1 MFFAKHID
9 IVWHCVNNKRVQKSQ
24 GEEPMSKEAKILL
37 VISALFTFAMGL
49 SNIFVNVFFW
59 KQTNEYGVIAIYHL
73 MHYIATPVAF
83 ILAGVLA
90 KGKNGIWALRIGLL
104 TYALFFTMILFW
116 GSKGTYHI
124 LLLGIIYGVATGF
137 YWLAFNTLSFDFT
150 HMNNR
155 DTFNGY
161 NGCCAG
167 VAAAFSPM
175 ISAYIISSSRGIKGY
190 NLVFTMTLGTFVV
203 LTLVSLLLRCKSY
216 GHRLDYKKA
225 FSRNCEEWSI
235 VRTATALWGFRDVII
250 VFLVNII
257 TIEITKSELSLGKLT
272 LISSLVSSASYVLV
286 QRVIKPP
293 GRRLAIVMGVLGSSI
308 AVLALTVNVVYVTLV
323 FYIMMD
329 AFFLPFFLIQL
340 NSATFNV
347 IDRNHEKNL
356 RIEYMINKDIVLNG
370 GRIISVLILIAL
382 LTLFKSPGVLRFYL
396 LFLGLVPI
404 VSGYS
409 LGKLELFSFYKRVIR

>member
-1 MFFAKHID
+1 M
-9 IVWHCVNNKRVQKSQ
+9 C
-24 GEEPMSKEAKILL
+24 KEAKVLL

-59 KQTNEYGVIAIYHL
+59 KQTNEYVVIAIYHL
-73 MHYIATPVAF
+73 THYIATPITFV
-83 ILAGVLA
+83 LAGVLA
-90 KGKNGIWALRIGLL
+90 KRKNGIWSLRIGLL
-104 TYALFFTMILFW
+104 TYVLFFMLILFW
-116 GSKGTYHI
+116 GSKGTSYI
-124 LLLGIIYGVATGF
+124 YFLGIIYGMATGF

-155 DTFNGY
+155 DTFNGF

-167 VAAAFSPM
+167 IAAASSPM
-175 ISAYIISSSRGIKGY
+175 ISAYIISVFNGVKGY
-190 NLVFTMTLGTFVV
+190 NMVFTMTLATFVV

-216 GHRLDYKKA
+216 GHKLDFKKA

-235 VRTATALWGFRDVII
+235 VRTSTAIWGFRDVII
-250 VFLVNII
+250 VFLVNIL
-257 TIEITKSELSLGKLT
+257 TIETTKSELSLGKLT

-293 GRRLAIVMGVLGSSI
+293 HRRLSIVIGVLGSSI
-308 AVLALTVNVVYVTLV
+308 AVLALTVNVVYGTLV

-329 AFFLPFFLIQL
+329 AFLLPFFLIQL

-347 IDRNHEKNL
+347 IDRNHEEDM
-356 RIEYMINKDIVLNG
+356 RIEYMINKDLVLNS
-370 GRIISVLILIAL
+370 GRIISVLILITL
-382 LTLFKSPGVLRFYL
+382 LSLFKSPVTLRFYL

-409 LGKLELFSFYKRVIR
+409 LGKLRGVFEGKDFKIFPFHKRNIR